1 MLQTSDRANRSLSQD
16 ATTPEMRLPVV
27 SLIDVINFIR
37 RRLRIILLTCLMAWV
52 TALLYLIV
60 APRTFTAGAALV
72 IESKASVGDPASV
85 STIVETQIGVI
96 KSNSLARAVI
106 QTLGLLEDP
115 EFVGRAGRD
124 GVIGTALRSIGSLL
138 GWSKLGAEPSLMQ
151 RAVESFERKLSAKR
165 VGLTYIVGITFDS
178 ADPKRAAEIL
188 NTLAETFIAQQM
200 DAKYKSTL
208 RDDTWI
214 KTRLSEL
221 SGQAS
226 AAQKA
231 LEDYHKNG
239 TIDPSKTVDQLMEA
253 ADTYTIAYDNFRHM
267 LRRMEAVRE
276 QSTPASEVRVLSEAT
291 PPLTA
296 SSPRRSLVLGISTIA
311 GVLLG
316 IAIGL
321 LRDASNQGIRTG
333 GWLCKELRLACIA
346 VVPTVGPDDT
356 WKRMTTLVSRLAEM
370 LPIKPGSLP
379 FPILSARNGPAS
391 TRKPSADSAPISKR
405 ALSAPAST
413 ERPRSRDIVRTQS
426 PIWTII
432 DAPQSAFTE
441 SFLEIKLAIDTMSR
455 NGNRNQVIGITSTR
469 PNEGKSTIAAA
480 LALLMAHAGTRVI
493 LLDCN
498 LRNPSLSAT
507 LAPGSASGML
517 DVMTGAVSLSAAT
530 WTEPGSQLAFLPAGD
545 SSRPIYASDVLA
557 SQSLD
562 KLFKALR
569 ESYEYVIVDLPT
581 AGPFADV
588 RAAAHLVDS
597 FILVA
602 EAGRTNIAVLER
614 TLKVCSDMHE
624 LMLGVTLNKADM
636 TSLTGFE
643 LGS

>member
-1 MLQTSDRANRSLSQD
+1 
-16 ATTPEMRLPVV
+16 
-27 SLIDVINFIR
+27 
-37 RRLRIILLTCLMAWV
+37 MAWV
-52 TALLYLIV
+52 SALLYLIV
-60 APRTFTAGAALV
+60 APRTYTAEAALV
-72 IESKASVGDPASV
+72 IESKAPGGDAASV
-85 STIVETQIGVI
+85 STIVETQIGII
-96 KSNSLARAVI
+96 KSESVARAVI

-115 EFVGRAGRD
+115 EFVGRD
-124 GVIGTALRSIGSLL
+124 GVIRIALRSIGSLL
-138 GWSKLGAEPSLMQ
+138 GWNGAEPSVMQ

-200 DAKYKSTL
+200 DAKYNSSL
-208 RDDTWI
+208 RDETWI
-214 KTRLSEL
+214 KNRLSEL
-221 SGQAS
+221 SSQAS
-226 AAQKA
+226 AAQQA
-231 LEDYHKNG
+231 LEDYRKNG
-239 TIDPSKTVDQLMEA
+239 TTVPSKTVDQLKDA
-253 ADTYTIAYDNFRHM
+253 ADTSTIAYDNFRHM
-267 LRRMEAVRE
+267 LRRMEVMRE
-276 QSTPASEVRVLSEAT
+276 QSTPAFEARVVTEAT
-291 PPLTA
+291 PPLGS
-296 SSPRRSLVLGISTIA
+296 SSPKRSLVLGVSTIA

-333 GWLCKELRLACIA
+333 GRLCKELQLACIA
-346 VVPTVGPDDT
+346 VVPRVGPDDT
-356 WKRMTTLVSRLAEM
+356 WRRVTTLVSRLAEM
-370 LPIKPGSLP
+370 LPIKFSRFAEMLPMKLGSLP

-405 ALSAPAST
+405 ALSSPAST
-413 ERPRSRDIVRTQS
+413 ERPRSREIVRTQS

-432 DAPQSAFTE
+432 DAPQSAFAE

-455 NGNRNQVIGITSTR
+455 NGNRNQVIGITSTQ

-480 LALLMAHAGTRVI
+480 LALLMAHAGARVM

-517 DVMTGAVSLSAAT
+517 EVMTGAASLSAAT
-530 WTEPGSQLAFLPAGD
+530 WTEPESQLAFLPAGD
-545 SSRPIYASDVLA
+545 SSRSIYASDVLA
-557 SQSLD
+557 SQRID
-562 KLFKALR
+562 KLFQALR

-581 AGPFADV
+581 VGPFADV

-602 EAGRTNIAVLER
+602 EAGRTNSALLER
-614 TLKVCSDMHE
+614 TLRVCSDMHE

-636 TSLTGFE
+636 TFLS
-643 LGS
+643 

>member
-1 MLQTSDRANRSLSQD
+1 MLQTSDRANRSISQD
-16 ATTPEMRLPVV
+16 TTTPEERLPVV

-52 TALLYLIV
+52 SALLYLMA
-60 APRTFTAGAALV
+60 APRTFTAEAALV
-72 IESKASVGDPASV
+72 IESKQPGGDAASV
-85 STIVETQIGVI
+85 STIVETQIGII
-96 KSNSLARAVI
+96 KSDSVARAVI

-115 EFVGRAGRD
+115 EFVGRD
-124 GVIGTALRSIGSLL
+124 GVIRTALRPIGLLL
-138 GWSKLGAEPSLMQ
+138 GWNGAEPSVMQ
-151 RAVESFERKLSAKR
+151 RAVEFFERKLSAKR

-200 DAKYKSTL
+200 DAKYNSSL
-208 RDDTWI
+208 RDETWI

-239 TIDPSKTVDQLMEA
+239 TTAPSKTVDQLMDA
-253 ADTYTIAYDNFRHM
+253 AETSTIAYDNFRHM
-267 LRRMEAVRE
+267 LRRMEAMRE
-276 QSTPASEVRVLSEAT
+276 QSTPAFEARVVTEAT
-291 PPLTA
+291 PPLRP
-296 SSPRRSLVLGISTIA
+296 SSPKRSLVLGLSTIA

-321 LRDASNQGIRTG
+321 LRDASNQGIRPG
-333 GWLCKELRLACIA
+333 GRLCKELQLECIA

-356 WKRMTTLVSRLAEM
+356 WRRMTTLVSRLAEM
-370 LPIKPGSLP
+370 LPIKSGRLP

-391 TRKPSADSAPISKR
+391 TPSADSAPISKR
-405 ALSAPAST
+405 ALSSPAST

-432 DAPQSAFTE
+432 DAPQSAFAE
-441 SFLEIKLAIDTMSR
+441 SFLEIKLAIGTMSR
-455 NGNRNQVIGITSTR
+455 NGNRNQVIGITSTQ

-480 LALLMAHAGTRVI
+480 LALLMAHAGARVI

-517 DVMTGAVSLSAAT
+517 DVMTGAASLSAAT

-545 SSRPIYASDVLA
+545 SSRPIYTSDVLA
-557 SQSLD
+557 SQRLD
-562 KLFKALR
+562 KLFQALR

-581 AGPFADV
+581 VGPFADV

-602 EAGRTNIAVLER
+602 EAGRTNVAVLER

-636 TSLTGFE
+636 TFLTGFE